1 MKTIHKL
8 FLGLCLP
15 ATLGPLLGIVVT
27 NTDQSIK
34 FTSKSN
40 SINKNNQNKELA
52 LLRDNLMNEA
62 KVDEP
67 LSFEKRFEN
76 FKNKYSDIH
85 SLNNSVFSLH
95 DVYDLLGGFK
105 QSLTTFFDEVIA
117 QQQKIKDAD
126 KIFPSIKI
134 IHLKK
139 KILMF

>member
-15 ATLGPLLGIVVT
+15 ATLGSLLGIVVT

-105 QSLTTFFDEVIA
+105 
-117 QQQKIKDAD
+117 
-126 KIFPSIKI
+126 
-134 IHLKK
+134 
-139 KILMF
+139 